1 MSNKAKHVSDKDVAA
16 DPVETAAVAVGHL
29 YEAKERLKDAAV
41 AAGGAV
47 RSAAS
52 TAAQAVREDF
62 KAGRESITDPLHDV
76 ASASRAA
83 ASEAKAAASAEFDV
97 LVDKGKDLWTSA
109 EGVIRKHP
117 VASFGAALA
126 AGWLIAKMVRRG

>member
-1 MSNKAKHVSDKDVAA
+1 MNKQTKAMHDGT
-16 DPVETAAVAVGHL
+16 DPVETAASAVGHL

-41 AAGGAV
+41 AAGDAV

-52 TAAQAVREDF
+52 TAAKAAREDL
-62 KAGRESITDPLHDV
+62 KAGKEAVTDPLHDV

-83 ASEAKAAASAEFDV
+83 ASEAKAAASAEIDV
-97 LVDKGKDLWTSA
+97 LVDKSKELWTSA

-117 VASFGAALA
+117 VAAFGAALA
-126 AGWLIAKMVRRG
+126 TGWLIAKLVRRG

>member
-1 MSNKAKHVSDKDVAA
+1 MSSKAKSAPDKDVAA
-16 DPVETAAVAVGHL
+16 DPVETAAAAVGHL

-52 TAAQAVREDF
+52 TAAQAVREDL
-62 KAGRESITDPLHDV
+62 KAGKEAITDPLHDA

-97 LVDKGKDLWTSA
+97 LVDKGKELWTSA
-109 EGVIRKHP
+109 EGVIRQHP
-117 VASFGAALA
+117 VAAFGAALA
-126 AGWLIAKMVRRG
+126 AGWLIARMLRRG

>member
-1 MSNKAKHVSDKDVAA
+1 MSSKARSTQDNDVAA

-52 TAAQAVREDF
+52 TAAQAVRDDL
-62 KAGRESITDPLHDV
+62 KSGRDAITDPLHDA
-76 ASASRAA
+76 ASAGRAA
-83 ASEAKAAASAEFDV
+83 ASQAKAAASAEFDV
-97 LVDKGKDLWTSA
+97 LVDKSKELWTSA

-117 VASFGAALA
+117 VAAFGAALA
-126 AGWLIAKMVRRG
+126 AGWLIAKVVRRG